1 MRNVRPFTKDEK
13 EAGKVDTFKEMFE
26 TQLNTVFGQEPYPE
40 PYLTLRQEPDIQRG
54 TSTAHTNDPR
64 AYKNQEFYDYLTNPQ
79 ADMMKI
85 ELEIL
90 GDPSFVCQDQF
101 TNLNVMN
108 GKRAEHTGPWNY
120 KDNTFNAEAYQPL
133 ILLNYR
139 LPEDFK
145 ERTGTFFA
153 DAGKNRTM
161 FFEGIYQVVKIES
174 RIDKGSFTQV
184 LHCVRLNNQQGKGT
198 DVKLG
203 SDFSKIIEGKP
214 EKKKKIYEYSDGISD
229 GTYS

>member
-1 MRNVRPFTKDEK
+1 
-13 EAGKVDTFKEMFE
+13 
-26 TQLNTVFGQEPYPE
+26 
-40 PYLTLRQEPDIQRG
+40 
-54 TSTAHTNDPR
+54 
-64 AYKNQEFYDYLTNPQ
+64 
-79 ADMMKI
+79 
-85 ELEIL
+85 
-90 GDPSFVCQDQF
+90 
-101 TNLNVMN
+101 MN